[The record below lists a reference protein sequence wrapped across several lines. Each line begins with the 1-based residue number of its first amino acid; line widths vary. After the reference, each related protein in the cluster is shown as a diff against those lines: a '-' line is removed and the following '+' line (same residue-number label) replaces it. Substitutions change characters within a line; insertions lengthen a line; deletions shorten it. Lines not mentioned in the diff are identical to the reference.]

1 MIFETHTIEKPL
13 VNQVESIFYYKGF
26 KPDHSIER
34 VVPTGH
40 VFIIFELDGFE
51 YHTFDKK
58 TLEPNGTYKNVWISG
73 MHKDYLSISAHQDS
87 EMLVIQFKTSGSY
100 PFLKI
105 PIHQLNNKVVDAK
118 ELFGDEILE
127 LREQILKGESP
138 SEKFKSV
145 DDWLMHK
152 FDVNKIPSIGVLDI
166 LSQLKAKPITESSKI
181 IASYPNT
188 QKHLI
193 SQFKTYFG
201 LTPKVFHRIFRFNEI
216 LKQIQNKEQLVWSQ
230 IAYEFGYSD
239 QSHFIKEFKE
249 FSGFNPQ
256 EFINSDYHKD
266 DETNFFPLDRKG

>member
-1 MIFETHTIEKPL
+1 MIFENHIIEKPL
-13 VNQVESIFYYKGF
+13 APYIESIFYYKGF

-40 VFIIFELDGFE
+40 VFIIFELDGLE
-51 YHTFDKK
+51 YHTYDRE
-58 TLEPNGTYKNVWISG
+58 TLKINGTYKKVWISG

-87 EMLVIQFKTSGSY
+87 EMLVIQFKTNGAY
-100 PFLKI
+100 PFFKT
-105 PIHQLNNKVVDAK
+105 PIHQLNNKVVDAR
-118 ELFGDEILE
+118 EVLGNEILE
-127 LREQILKGESP
+127 LRKQILEGENA

-145 DDWLMHK
+145 ENWLTHQ
-152 FDVNKIPSIGVLDI
+152 FDTNKIPNKDI
-166 LSQLKAKPITESSKI
+166 LHILLQLKEKPITESSEI
-181 IASYPNT
+181 IKSFSNT

-216 LKQIQNKEQLVWSQ
+216 LKKIHNKEQLVWSQ

-256 EFINSDYHKD
+256 EFMNQEYHKD

>member
-1 MIFETHTIEKPL
+1 LIFETHTIEKPL